1 MKRFLLGVTVLSSMV
16 GSGAVAAFYGHEYLE
31 QQAVETADTTPPVGP
46 ARDLTPQPI
55 ALADETPA
63 LAADEPAVVGNP
75 FARESVEVQRVPH
88 DVAPVDTAAVEP
100 APLEDTFEE
109 AAEQLAADANFN
121 DIPPADASGN
131 AQSMPAANP
140 FAQQSM
146 PAQSEPYAERVIA
159 AEAPLDAADDA
170 VVAAGASEPRALE
183 AAPAASSFDRYGR
196 PLAAAAAATAGTLA
210 AESAADEFAPEQDD
224 FANTAADAAA
234 EPRPFEA
241 QAPAAFG
248 AIENGAEQPLEPV
261 SEGTGRPGDPRL
273 SGAQAPMLTIEK
285 TAPPEIQIGKAAKFQ
300 IKVRNT
306 GSADAHGVEVHDTIP
321 QGTQFINSN
330 PAISPGPNGE
340 LLWSLGTLKPGNEQ
354 NIELDLMPTDEGEI
368 GSVATVHFRAE
379 ASVRTIATKPMLE
392 IEVEGPQSV
401 MKGEQVLLK
410 IKISN
415 PGSGAATGIALSETV
430 PHGLTH
436 PAGAELEFDV
446 GTLKPGEERLLELSL
461 VAAEAGM
468 VNNVVTATGDANL
481 RAEAAAEFE
490 IIAPQL
496 EVSLTGPK
504 RRYLER
510 NAVHNISV
518 ANPGTASAKDIEL
531 VAVLPRELQFVSCNN
546 NGQFDP
552 ATHSVYWSLEE
563 LPAQETGTVTLT
575 TLPLQPGDT
584 KLIIKSRAQQNLADE
599 SEEVLSIEGLA
610 AINFQLSDASDPIEV
625 NGQNTYEVKVTNQG
639 TKAASN
645 VQLVALLPPEM
656 KGVSA
661 EGPVR
666 YRIEGQRIV
675 FEPLKQLGPK
685 AETTYKVT
693 TEALQPGDLRLQ
705 VQISTDEIREPITK
719 EESTRVY
726 GND

>member
-1 MKRFLLGVTVLSSMV
+1 
-16 GSGAVAAFYGHEYLE
+16 
-31 QQAVETADTTPPVGP
+31 VETADATPPVGP

-55 ALADETPA
+55 ALAEEAPA
-63 LAADEPAVVGNP
+63 LPADEPAVVGTP
-75 FARESVEVQRVPH
+75 FARESVEAQRVPH
-88 DVAPVDTAAVEP
+88 DVAPADTAAFEP
-100 APLEDTFEE
+100 APVGDTFEQD
-109 AAEQLAADANFN
+109 AEQLAADADFG
-121 DIPPADASGN
+121 DISPAEFVDG
-131 AQSMPAANP
+131 AQVAPAANP
-140 FAQQSM
+140 FAQPSM
-146 PAQSEPYAERVIA
+146 PAETDPYVEQVAA
-159 AEAPLDAADDA
+159 AEAPLDAADNA
-170 VVAAGASEPRALE
+170 VVAAGATEPRALE
-183 AAPAASSFDRYGR
+183 APPAADSFDRYGR
-196 PLAAAAAATAGTLA
+196 PLAAAAVAATGTLA
-210 AESAADEFAPEQDD
+210 TENAADEFAPAQE
-224 FANTAADAAA
+224 NAAVE
-234 EPRPFEA
+234 EPRPFAA

-248 AIENGAEQPLEPV
+248 ALDESANQPMEPA
-261 SEGTGRPGDPRL
+261 SEGTGKPGDPRL

-354 NIELDLMPTDEGEI
+354 NIELELMPTDEGEI

-392 IEVEGPQSV
+392 MDVEGPQTV
-401 MKGEQVLLK
+401 MKGQQVLLK

-415 PGSGAATGIALSETV
+415 PGSGAATGVTLSETV
-430 PHGLTH
+430 PQGLTH
-436 PAGAELEFDV
+436 PAGQELEFEV
-446 GTLKPGEERLLELSL
+446 GTLKPGDERLLELSL
-461 VAAEAGM
+461 VAAEAGV
-468 VNNVVTATGDANL
+468 VNNVVTAAGDANL
-481 RAEAAAEFE
+481 RAEASAEFE
-490 IIAPQL
+490 IIAPAL
-496 EVSLTGPK
+496 EVSLSGPK

-510 NAVHNISV
+510 NATHNISV

-531 VAVLPRELQFVSCNN
+531 VAVLPRELQFVACNN

-563 LPAQETGTVTLT
+563 LPAQETGTVELT
-575 TLPLQPGDT
+575 TLPLQPGDA
-584 KLIIKSRAQQNLADE
+584 KLVIKSRAQQNLTDE

-625 NGQNTYEVKVTNQG
+625 NGQNTYEVKITNQG
-639 TKAASN
+639 TKAAGN

-693 TEALQPGDLRLQ
+693 IQALQPGDLRLQ
-705 VQISTDEIREPITK
+705 VQISTDEIREPITR
-719 EESTRVY
+719 EESTRVF
-726 GND
+726 GNE